1 MLLQRV
7 LAAAV
12 LIVILVPVILWG
24 RVEGIAILVGVLSG
38 VGLLEMARVLPEL
51 KVFPQ
56 KQITVVLGP
65 LIAAAFYA
73 APPAAV
79 LAVPVWMPLFVLL
92 VHLVLYHR
100 IEKTIEST
108 SQMILAAAYVAIP
121 LGHAILLR
129 RTDLGVA
136 WVFFVLVITCLG
148 DAGAYFAGRSFGK
161 HHFASSVS
169 PSKTIEGLL
178 GSLAA
183 NFIGMLAMKS
193 VVPELPSLGNLVIL
207 TLLLALSGPVG
218 DLCASAIK
226 RKAQVKDFG
235 SSIPG
240 HGGLMDRADSLI
252 FSFPITYYFL
262 VLTGSATLR

>member
-7 LAAAV
+7 IAAAV

-56 KQITVVLGP
+56 KQITVLLGP

-79 LAVPVWMPLFVLL
+79 LAVPVWMPLLVLL

-108 SQMILAAAYVAIP
+108 
-121 LGHAILLR
+121 
-129 RTDLGVA
+129 
-136 WVFFVLVITCLG
+136 
-148 DAGAYFAGRSFGK
+148 
-161 HHFASSVS
+161 
-169 PSKTIEGLL
+169 
-178 GSLAA
+178 
-183 NFIGMLAMKS
+183 
-193 VVPELPSLGNLVIL
+193 
-207 TLLLALSGPVG
+207 
-218 DLCASAIK
+218 
-226 RKAQVKDFG
+226 
-235 SSIPG
+235 
-240 HGGLMDRADSLI
+240 
-252 FSFPITYYFL
+252 
-262 VLTGSATLR
+262 